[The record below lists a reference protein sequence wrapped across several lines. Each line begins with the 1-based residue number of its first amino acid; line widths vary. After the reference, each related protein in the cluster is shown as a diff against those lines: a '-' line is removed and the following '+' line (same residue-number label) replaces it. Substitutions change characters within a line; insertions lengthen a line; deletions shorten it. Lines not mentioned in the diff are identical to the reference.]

1 MEVDDFALELFG
13 EFFEAFVELAD
24 GFVLFGMLAAG
35 GKDGGQAD
43 GCTDSRSSLA
53 LIHRGP
59 QRAATA
65 GEDRE
70 VRA

>member
-1 MEVDDFALELFG
+1 VRLDDRRRRRAKRALPQFHFA
-13 EFFEAFVELAD
+13 
-24 GFVLFGMLAAG
+24 AAG
-35 GKDGGQAD
+35 WKDGGQAD